1 MDVNGTQFESEIPV
15 RPSDI
20 DMNLHV
26 HNTVYLDYVLAA
38 RYDQMA
44 RCYKMSMAEFLQ
56 RGLSWWVHKAYIE
69 HKKGLELGDTAVV
82 RTWLSAY
89 ERSRVT
95 VNFEIIQKS
104 SGQLSAA
111 GQLEYVLINTAS
123 GRPERIPPDVI
134 EKYTV

>member
-1 MDVNGTQFESEIPV
+1 MDVNGTHFESEIPV

-20 DMNLHV
+20 DLNQHV
-26 HNTVYLDYVLAA
+26 HNTIYLDYVLAA

-44 RCYKMSMAEFLQ
+44 RCYKMSMDEFLQ

-69 HKKGLELGDTAVV
+69 HKKGLGLGDTAVV
-82 RTWLSAY
+82 RTWLSGY

-95 VNFEIIQKS
+95 VQFEIAQKS
-104 SGQLSAA
+104 TGQISAT
-111 GQLEYVLINTAS
+111 GHLEYVLINTAS